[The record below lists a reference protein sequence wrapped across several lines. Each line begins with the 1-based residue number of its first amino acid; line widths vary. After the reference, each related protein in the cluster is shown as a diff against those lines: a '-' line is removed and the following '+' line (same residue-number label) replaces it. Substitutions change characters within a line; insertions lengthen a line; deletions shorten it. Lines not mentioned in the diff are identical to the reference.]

1 MESLSELRA
10 KVQQPVRRYNDVA
23 GMLLGDHLSI
33 HVTRLFVA
41 WRISPTVATLSM
53 LACGLAGSVLI
64 VLDGGWAVAGFAL
77 VLAYYVLD
85 CVDGEV
91 ARYHRIERLIW
102 GYHDFL
108 FHLYVKVAFF
118 TCLGIYAARFTDQ
131 TWMFFLPY
139 AALIGVLF
147 QKFQNELTNLL
158 VCRYVLLRGR
168 GESEQFVEQLAQGVG
183 EEEPVP
189 EGWLESEEAPT
200 RFAGFLP
207 LMRAVLTNFDL
218 AVALLLVAA
227 IADLWLSPFA
237 IWTLYG
243 NCKIALVLFYGFI
256 LPLDFL
262 DRLWSYLRDH
272 GFERDARRL
281 LRRAHHFRVR
291 R

>member
-10 KVQQPVRRYNDVA
+10 KVQLPVRRYNDVA

-53 LACGLAGSVLI
+53 LVCGLAGSVLL
-64 VLDGGWAVAGFAL
+64 VFDGGWAVAGFAL
-77 VLAYYVLD
+77 VLAYYVFD

-118 TCLGIYAARFTDQ
+118 TCLGIYAARFTGQ
-131 TWMFFLPY
+131 TWTFFLPY

-168 GESEQFVEQLAQGVG
+168 GESEQFVEQLAGGVG
-183 EEEPVP
+183 EEEPAS

-200 RFAGFLP
+200 RFEGFLP
-207 LMRAVLTNFDL
+207 LMRAALTNFDL
-218 AVALLLVAA
+218 AVALFLVAA

>member
-1 MESLSELRA
+1 MESLSDLRA

-23 GMLLGDHLSI
+23 GLLVGDHLSI
-33 HVTRLFVA
+33 HVTRLFVV
-41 WRISPTVATLSM
+41 WGISPTVATLAM
-53 LACGLAGSVLI
+53 LVCGLAGSVLI
-64 VLDGGWAVAGFAL
+64 LFDGVWAVAGFAL
-77 VLAYYVLD
+77 VLGYYVLD

-91 ARYHRIERLIW
+91 ARYHRIEKLIW

-118 TCLGIYAARFTDQ
+118 TSLGIYAARCTGQ

-168 GESEQFVEQLAQGVG
+168 AESEQFVEQLAGEVA
-183 EEEPVP
+183 EEEPAAD
-189 EGWLESEEAPT
+189 GWLESEQQPT
-200 RFAGFLP
+200 RFGGFLP
-207 LMRAVLTNFDL
+207 LMRAALTNFDL
-218 AVALLLVAA
+218 AVLLFLVAA
-227 IADLWLSPFA
+227 LADLFLDPFA
-237 IWTLYG
+237 IWTLQG
-243 NCKIALVLFYGFI
+243 NCRIALVLFYGFI
-256 LPLDFL
+256 LPLDFA